1 MARAQ
6 AFAYT
11 PGDRTEEI
19 HHMSEVSA
27 CWLFPRQATRHT
39 PKGNNTAVGQQ
50 GDTHVTVAA
59 EGHRGKWLRQ

>member
-27 CWLFPRQATRHT
+27 CWLFPRQAGRHN
-39 PKGNNTAVGQQ
+39 PQRHNTAMGQQ
-50 GDTHVTVAA
+50 GDTHLAVPT

>member
-27 CWLFPRQATRHT
+27 CRIILRKAGRHT
-39 PKGNNTAVGQQ
+39 PYGNNTAVGQQ
-50 GDTHVTVAA
+50 GDTYLAVPA

>member
-11 PGDRTEEI
+11 PGDRTEEV

-27 CWLFPRQATRHT
+27 CRFILCKAGRHT
-39 PKGNNTAVGQQ
+39 PQRHKTAMGQQ
-50 GDTHVTVAA
+50 GDTHLSVAA